1 MHFISF
7 GSPSVLPT
15 KLPAAAH
22 AQRCTALMAANIA
35 TIFFVSYLPTAFY
48 VANFFLWRCAY
59 NFGLGAILTAQSSR
73 KSVTAWLDAAPG
85 GTKDLVK
92 YLVTSSLPPSYRWSK
107 CPLEYNAWVAFRAL
121 SMVVLANDGLTYIV
135 LTVAIWLKG
144 LAPAGVFA
152 TVVSSTTGLAL
163 CVFSIWSKAAAHD
176 CVGDFAWYWGDFFFV
191 MEGELTFA
199 GVYDL
204 FPHPMYTVGYSAY
217 YGISL
222 ITRSYTL
229 LFVSLVAHAG
239 QLIFIFVVEEPHIQ
253 KIYGDD
259 DSADMSPAAALV
271 AAGVEDGGVGKVSV
285 DGMVGLGR
293 PSMFRAGNVAL
304 YTLVALTVGIFAFG
318 RPSAAAAVVYM
329 VAWRVVQWGGLGWV
343 LKAQAEE
350 GW

>member
-1 MHFISF
+1 
-7 GSPSVLPT
+7 
-15 KLPAAAH
+15 
-22 AQRCTALMAANIA
+22 
-35 TIFFVSYLPTAFY
+35 
-48 VANFFLWRCAY
+48 
-59 NFGLGAILTAQSSR
+59 
-73 KSVTAWLDAAPG
+73 
-85 GTKDLVK
+85 
-92 YLVTSSLPPSYRWSK
+92 
-107 CPLEYNAWVAFRAL
+107 
-121 SMVVLANDGLTYIV
+121 MVVLANDGLTYIV

-239 QLIFIFVVEEPHIQ
+239 QLIFLFVVEEPHIQ

-304 YTLVALTVGIFAFG
+304 YTMVALTVGIFAFG